1 MNSRPTYR
9 ERIKV
14 DNNITKWNLEE
25 GGIRPVT
32 KPVENTTIEKCR
44 RCCSSVFQPIFAG
57 VHREDHVEVLHDL
70 VGEPLVQ
77 LLVGVQHEALPL
89 SSLLTL
95 GHQRCVLISFKQP
108 GHLSV
113 GQQSVHSLQETR
125 IHDVALIKDEA
136 NLLIFAAASS
146 QHLSQ
151 VFVEVF
157 RTVLIVNLD
166 LEHGEAVHPG
176 NKSREGGLAG
186 TGHSNEEE
194 VTLGLSEDSVNPEH
208 VVQHLV
214 E

>member
-1 MNSRPTYR
+1 MKSINDD
-9 ERIKV
+9 EC
-14 DNNITKWNLEE
+14 WNLEE
-25 GGIRPVT
+25 GRIRPVT
-32 KPVENTTIEKCR
+32 KPIEDTTIEKSR
-44 RCCSSVFQPIFAG
+44 RCCSSVLQPILAG
-57 VHREDHVEVLHDL
+57 VHCEDHVEVLHNL

-77 LLVGVQHEALPL
+77 LLVGVQHQALPL
-89 SSLLTL
+89 GALLAL
-95 GHQRCVLISFKQP
+95 RHQRCVLVPLEQARN
-108 GHLSV
+108 LTV
-113 GQQSVHSLQETR
+113 GQQGVHSLEETR
-125 IHDVALIKDEA
+125 IHDIALVEDEA

-157 RTVLIVNLD
+157 RTVLIVNFD

-186 TGHSNEEE
+186 TRHSNEEE
-194 VTLGLSEDSVNPEH
+194 VTLGLSEDPVNPEH